1 MAAGVAVPLPGD
13 GMADRPAAPA
23 APQVGTVDRHQ
34 EALRVAG
41 RMADLPV
48 DLPVVDHRVGV
59 VDRMAAA
66 VAFSFIRSDY
76 LLLKPAV
83 PKPRLPCWVR
93 GIAPG

>member
-1 MAAGVAVPLPGD
+1 
-13 GMADRPAAPA
+13 
-23 APQVGTVDRHQ
+23 
-34 EALRVAG
+34 
-41 RMADLPV
+41 MADLPV

-76 LLLKPAV
+76 LLLKRAV